1 MTPQEL
7 FEDAARRPSEVV
19 EHVLDGI
26 DPGVLNTMP
35 GGTANSI
42 AWLVWHAAR
51 QQDAQVAQLAG
62 TDEVWAAEGWNERF
76 GLDIADASMGFGH
89 GPEDVAKV
97 RVASP
102 DLLRGYLHAVVERTV
117 DYVHGLTEPQLDDV
131 VDGSWDPPVTRGVRL
146 VSTVDDAAQHLG
158 QAAYVRGLLDDG
170 WSGPY

>member
-7 FEDAARRPSEVV
+7 FEDAARRPSEVAW
-19 EHVLDGI
+19 HVLDGI
-26 DPGVLNTMP
+26 DPDVLNTLP

-51 QQDAQVAQLAG
+51 QQDVQVAQLA
-62 TDEVWAAEGWNERF
+62 EAAEMWTAQGWSERF
-76 GLDIADASMGFGH
+76 GLDVPDSAMGFGD
-89 GPEDVAKV
+89 GPEDVARI

-102 DLLRGYLHAVVERTV
+102 DLLRGYLDAVVERTV
-117 DYVHGLTEPQLDDV
+117 TYVHGLTDAQLDDV
-131 VDGSWDPPVTRGVRL
+131 VDRSWDPPVTRGARL

-158 QAAYVRGLLDDG
+158 QAAYVRGLLEDG